1 MLRAAS
7 FIFRLFVSWCAEWFA
22 TFRCHGQLQKSVGVV
37 RETNSLA
44 LFTLFHSSTGQTLRS
59 KKSLSLACNG
69 IADARITYAECLTMI
84 LTQPAPA
91 YIGKLAVALVKMKK
105 SSYFLEI
112 G

>member
-1 MLRAAS
+1 MVCDVPVSRSIAEERWRGARDEFARA
-7 FIFRLFVSWCAEWFA
+7 I
-22 TFRCHGQLQKSVGVV
+22 HVV
-37 RETNSLA
+37 PLIHRDKLSA
-44 LFTLFHSSTGQTLRS
+44 V